1 MSETSN
7 TNESQLKVATPN
19 MITSPDSALFR
30 PIRLG
35 NIILSHRVVH
45 APLTRYR
52 SDSMSVPTDLTIEYY
67 AQRASVPGTLIITEG
82 AFVSGQASGLPHASG
97 IWTDEQ
103 VAAWKKVCI

>member
-1 MSETSN
+1 MFDTSN
-7 TNESQLKVATPN
+7 TNASLLKVATSN
-19 MITSPDSALFR
+19 MVSSSDSVLFR

-35 NIILSHRVVH
+35 NIMLSHRVVH

-52 SDSMSVPTDLTIEYY
+52 SDSVSAPTDLTVEYY
-67 AQRASVPGTLIITEG
+67 TQRASVPGTLIITEG

-97 IWTDEQ
+97 IWTNEQ